1 MKAEQIEDLTKVA
14 NTLRAGCN
22 MMADLPTQIHD
33 MASLP
38 EPERSKQVREFQD
51 WLEQFLPG
59 LYATADLCDQLAA
72 GRSTRN

>member
-14 NTLRAGCN
+14 NTLRVGCG
-22 MMADLPTQIHD
+22 MMRDLPVYMYET
-33 MASLP
+33 ASLE
-38 EPERSKQVREFQD
+38 EPDRTDQIKVFQD

-59 LYATADLCDQLAA
+59 LYAAADLCDQLAA